1 MWGFDL
7 EAEAWDRVTCGAFVS
22 DQGDVEVFQGE
33 HPTVIEQVADFQQKT
48 KGTHVAHAAGIYD
61 TLLVSQAREE
71 PWDEVV
77 MSGSA
82 VLCAKAGSLRVR
94 DSFRWWLAS
103 LKKVGQYLEQ
113 LDDEREA
120 RGEPRRGHKGEWLKK
135 EVDRKRIHLLTPE
148 ENRAYCV
155 SDTRIVV
162 EGVCAAQ
169 EYLEK
174 RGARRAWTAGASAL
188 AMLQALEPASVGL
201 LRRLA
206 LRFEDAVGAAECVR
220 GARVETWAL
229 GRVPVVYS
237 YDFKSAYP
245 SAYMSKPIGIG
256 ARHLQHG
263 DDDGAPGSVWRCR
276 WFWPWRDKIPPVLDQ
291 RTGAGAGWCEA
302 WCIPEELELL
312 ESFVGV
318 QRIEGWAPET
328 MAPIGQVFGRE
339 LFAEKERGSFF
350 AKVFLNS
357 LHGKFSESPVKEAW
371 TLAKPDDYY
380 GPAPVKVGDY
390 WRCLQATVDK
400 RGKTPAHLQP
410 IAAAH
415 ILGRTRVKLW
425 KAIDFL
431 VRAGWEVYYCDTDSV
446 HTNCP
451 PDRMPFATGTGLGWL
466 AFEGG
471 PFEGWYLGPKA
482 YALCDPSTGQAVK
495 GACKGVPWGGL
506 KDGVREGTTLYGHTY
521 REARGEEKGEDLRVE
536 LFREALRD
544 VGGAKVKKEGIAT
557 WAQGLR
563 LRQGWQRY
571 SVTRTIA
578 PHERG
583 KTFAESE
590 LPNVWAYQSPAEL
603 LAKRGAGSLALDPWE
618 SDDHPAPEIDDFFQ
632 TG

>member
-7 EAEAWDRVTCGAFVS
+7 EAEAWDQVTCGAFVS
-22 DQGDVEVFQGE
+22 DQGDVEVFQGA
-33 HPTVIEQVADFQQKT
+33 HPTVIEQVADFQSRV

-61 TLLVSQAREE
+61 TLLVTQARED
-71 PWDEVV
+71 PWDDVV

-82 VLCAKAGSLRVR
+82 VLTAKAGSLRVR

-103 LKKVGQYLEQ
+103 LRKVGQYLEQ

-120 RGEPRRGHKGEWLKK
+120 RGEARRGAKGEWLKK
-135 EVDRKRIHLLTPE
+135 EVDRRRIHQLTPQE
-148 ENRAYCV
+148 TRDYCV

-162 EGVCAAQ
+162 EGTAAAQ
-169 EYLEK
+169 AFLEAK
-174 RGARRAWTAGASAL
+174 GARRAWTAGSSAL
-188 AMLQALEPASVGL
+188 ALLEALEPAAVAL
-201 LRRLA
+201 LRVMA
-206 LRFEDAVGAAECVR
+206 LDFDDAVGAAECVR

-245 SAYMSKPIGIG
+245 SAYMSKPIGVG
-256 ARHLQHG
+256 AVHLAHG
-263 DDDGAPGSVWRCR
+263 DDDGHAGAVWRVR
-276 WFWPWRDKIPPVLDQ
+276 WYWPWRDRIPPVLDQ

-302 WCIPEELELL
+302 WVIPEELELL
-312 ESFVGV
+312 EAFVGV
-318 QRIEGWAPET
+318 QRIEGWAPKT
-328 MAPIGQVFGRE
+328 MAPIGQRFGRE

-371 TLAKPDDYY
+371 KSGEKPTDYY
-380 GPAPVKVGDY
+380 GPPPTLVGDY
-390 WRCLQATVDK
+390 WRFLTQSVDK
-400 RGKTPAHLQP
+400 RGRTPPHLQP
-410 IAAAH
+410 LAAAH

-425 KAIDFL
+425 KAIDAL
-431 VRAGWEVYYCDTDSV
+431 TRAGWEVYYCDTDSV

-451 PDRMPFATGTGLGWL
+451 PGRMPFQTGTGLGWL

-471 PFEGWYLGPKA
+471 PYEGWYVGPKA
-482 YALCDPSTGQAVK
+482 YALCDGSGRAVK

-506 KDGVREGTTLYGHTY
+506 KDGIREGSTLFGHTY
-521 REARGEEKGEDLRVE
+521 REARGDEKGEDLRVE
-536 LFREALRD
+536 LFREALAD
-544 VGGAKVKKEGIAT
+544 VGGAKVRKEGIAT

-563 LRQGWQRY
+563 LRGGWQRY

-583 KTFAESE
+583 KVFADSDA
-590 LPNVWAYQSPAEL
+590 PNVWAYQSPSEL
-603 LAKRGAGSLALDPWE
+603 LNGRGVDLALNPWE
-618 SDDHPAPEIDDFFQ
+618 EAEDHPTPEIDDFFA